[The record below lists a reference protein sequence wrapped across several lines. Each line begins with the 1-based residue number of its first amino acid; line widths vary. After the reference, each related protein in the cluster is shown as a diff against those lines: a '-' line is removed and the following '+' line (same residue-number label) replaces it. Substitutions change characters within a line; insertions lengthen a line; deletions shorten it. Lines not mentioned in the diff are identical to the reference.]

1 MRQTILTFSAL
12 LLAVMLSGQPAEW
25 TDFRSEGL
33 EIQRKAMLVLGS
45 WAIGNLVVGTTLYA
59 RNQGPDRYFH
69 QMNAGWNLVNLGLA
83 TAGYLQAVHGDAG
96 AAELPAL
103 VADHYGLQ
111 KTLLLNVGL
120 DTGYMLGGWYLMERS
135 RRVGKKPE
143 RMKGYGRSLVLQGG
157 FLLVFD
163 LVFHQVLARRND
175 AMSAILQ
182 GLSWQGGALHWQHTF
197 GG

>member
-59 RNQGPDRYFH
+59 RNQGPGRYFH

-120 DTGYMLGGWYLMERS
+120 DTGYMLGGLYLMERS
-135 RRVGKKPE
+135 RRVGNKPE